1 MDETN
6 VFNDVKPQDLTF
18 EDLKSYLR
26 IDFDDPE
33 NDNFIKTILVAA
45 KSMVQTYL
53 GWKFDSVT
61 EVPQEITIAILA
73 ISEHWYKHR
82 GILSEDATNAE
93 LPFVFSGILD
103 MHRNW
108 QVGVGESIL

>member
-1 MDETN
+1 MDETKI
-6 VFNDVKPQDLTF
+6 FNEVQPQDLTYQ
-18 EDLKSYLR
+18 DLKSYLR

-53 GWKFDSVT
+53 GWNFVDRT
-61 EVPQEITIAILA
+61 DVPQELTIAILA
-73 ISEHWYKHR
+73 IGEHWYKHR
-82 GILSEDATNAE
+82 GILSEDATSSE
-93 LPFVFSGILD
+93 LPFVFTGILD

-108 QVGVGESIL
+108 HIGVGESII